1 MPRNPELPQTA
12 LTETNKQTHSPGGHA
27 SFQWCFCLYSEMAA
41 PVSVQ
46 LSTQVSFPML
56 PSNTTT
62 QAEIWPASQW
72 VPCSGL
78 VCLKGG
84 KAFLLGFNGT
94 SICAM
99 FLNLTWEQTNVAQ
112 YTETRRCNLSQ
123 QNAALERLLSS
134 VPNHTYLYS

>member
-1 MPRNPELPQTA
+1 MPRNPELQQMA

-46 LSTQVSFPML
+46 LFTQVSFPVL

-84 KAFLLGFNGT
+84 KAFLHGFNGT
-94 SICAM
+94 TS
-99 FLNLTWEQTNVAQ
+99 VA
-112 YTETRRCNLSQ
+112 
-123 QNAALERLLSS
+123 AS
-134 VPNHTYLYS
+134 VPCS